1 MRKPE
6 TRSFD
11 MGTMQNAVS
20 SCSSQTRLVGD
31 FFNKLSPQV
40 LKDIGAMAFSSSYPA
55 GMILFSEKDPAPGVC
70 IVLEGEVKLSMN
82 STDGRLILR
91 IARKGEILGLASAL
105 SGKPCEMTAETIHP
119 AKIAPIV
126 RRDFINFLMC
136 HPEVYQT
143 VTEELSRDY
152 AMACEQL
159 RTVGLSNSAPEKLA
173 RLLLEW
179 SENGKTTELGT
190 HFRFSLTHG
199 EIGEFIGASRETVTR
214 TLSVFE
220 SRHLVMFNGST
231 LTIPSKAALES
242 YAHS

>member
-1 MRKPE
+1 
-6 TRSFD
+6 
-11 MGTMQNAVS
+11 MGTIQHAVNG
-20 SCSSQTRLVGD
+20 CTGQTRLDGE
-31 FFNKLSPQV
+31 FFNKLSPEAR
-40 LKDIGAMAFSSSYPA
+40 KDLGSMAFASCYPA
-55 GMILFSEKDPAPGVC
+55 GMILFSEKDAAPGIY

-82 STDGRLILR
+82 SSDGRRLILR

-105 SGKPCEMTAETIHP
+105 SGKPCEMTAETLYP
-119 AKIAPIV
+119 AKIAPV
-126 RRDFINFLMC
+126 MRKDFLNFLSR

-152 AMACEQL
+152 TMACEQL

-179 SENGKTTELGT
+179 SENGKTTDGAV
-190 HFRFSLTHG
+190 HFRFPLTHG

-214 TLSVFE
+214 TLSVFK
-220 SRHLVMFNGST
+220 SRHLVAFHGST

-242 YAHS
+242 YAHC

>member
-1 MRKPE
+1 
-6 TRSFD
+6 
-11 MGTMQNAVS
+11 MGTMQNAFS
-20 SCSSQTRLVGD
+20 GCTSQARLDGE
-31 FFNKLSPQV
+31 FFNKLSPHA
-40 LKDIGAMAFSSSYPA
+40 LRDIGAMTFPSNYPA
-55 GMILFSEKDPAPGVC
+55 GMILFSEKDAAPGIYV
-70 IVLEGEVKLSMN
+70 VLEGEVKLSMN
-82 STDGRLILR
+82 SSDGRRLILR

-105 SGKPCEMTAETIHP
+105 SGKPCEMTAETLYP

-126 RRDFINFLMC
+126 RKDFLNFLSR

-152 AMACEQL
+152 TMACEQL

-179 SENGKTTELGT
+179 SQNGKTTDGVV
-190 HFRFSLTHG
+190 HFRFPLTHG

-214 TLSVFE
+214 TLSVFK
-220 SRHLVMFNGST
+220 SRHLVAFHGST

-242 YAHS
+242 LAHC